1 MDGMAGMAGTAVN
14 AHIRTV
20 PVTDSRDRI
29 SGAKNS
35 RPGSRAPEKPH
46 ASSEREFLNPGSVM

>member
-1 MDGMAGMAGTAVN
+1 MAGTAVN
-14 AHIRTV
+14 AHIRVV

-35 RPGSRAPEKPH
+35 RPESRAPEKPH
-46 ASSEREFLNPGSVM
+46 AWFEREFLNPTSVM